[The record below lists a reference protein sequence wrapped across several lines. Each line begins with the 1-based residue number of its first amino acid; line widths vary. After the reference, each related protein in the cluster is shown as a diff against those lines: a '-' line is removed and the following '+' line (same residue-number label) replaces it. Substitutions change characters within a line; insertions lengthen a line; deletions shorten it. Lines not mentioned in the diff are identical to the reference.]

1 MGARKAIVSFG
12 RYNPPTL
19 GHKVVLD
26 TMVELGKREAGAD
39 TSLVSL
45 FVVPSPSS
53 DSKRNPLTVS
63 ERSEI
68 LSQVVDAN
76 IHVGIDNENPKTL
89 LEVASLLSDRDYNV
103 LIVVAGS
110 DRVIEFQ
117 DLLDRYNGKETKSGE
132 LLYEFDS
139 IQVTQAG
146 DSRKEDSVLD
156 PDADGDVSEVSGS
169 KARQAAANNDFD
181 LFLSMFIDP
190 SNKKLAKDTFKRI
203 QNVLGVEVDEE
214 EDPLTEQRR
223 RVQEAI
229 KAKVMGRDNT
239 HSPHQITEQTSA
251 IGIDGEEE
259 DEELIGTQTTKTF
272 LRYGGANVS
281 MCETSDAI
289 LIKDINVDVRKDE
302 SRSVNELFLEYAP
315 QVATLLGY
323 AGSLAKDSKKE
334 FIIHTSRI
342 PAGKKLKEIS
352 LRRGELLGLAIRCMP
367 PKLTRRARVEVL

>member
-89 LEVASLLSDRDYNV
+89 LEVASLLSDRDYNE

-223 RVQEAI
+223 RVREAI
-229 KAKVMGRDNT
+229 KAKVMSREDV
-239 HSPHQITEQTSA
+239 HSSHQITEQTAA

-281 MCETSDAI
+281 MCETADAI

-315 QVATLLGY
+315 QVGTLLGY

-342 PAGKKLKEIS
+342 PVGKKLKEIS
-352 LRRGELLGLAIRCMP
+352 QRRGELLGLAIRCMP
-367 PKLTRRARVEVL
+367 PKLSRRARIEVL